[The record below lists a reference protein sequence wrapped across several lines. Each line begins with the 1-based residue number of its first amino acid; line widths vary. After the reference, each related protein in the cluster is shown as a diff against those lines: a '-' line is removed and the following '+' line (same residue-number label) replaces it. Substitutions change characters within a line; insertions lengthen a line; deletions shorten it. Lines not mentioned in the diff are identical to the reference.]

1 METKQNLT
9 AKNTCL
15 DAGINYHSVRSF
27 DEWDTI
33 SAQFFSMS
41 QQGILVEIFTNSIE
55 NADELKK
62 YMDLFRA

>member
-15 DAGINYHSVRSF
+15 DAEIHYHSVRSF

-33 SAQFFSMS
+33 STQFFSAS
-41 QQGILVEIFTNSIE
+41 QQGVLVEIFTNSIE
-55 NADELKK
+55 NAIELKK